1 MPAARA
7 VHPDGAC
14 RGGWFALP
22 SRKHGPV
29 ARSAAVLDFH
39 PGGPDGPENGYD
51 RVHGMFRIPL
61 AHFVEDG

>member
-1 MPAARA
+1 M
-7 VHPDGAC
+7 
-14 RGGWFALP
+14 
-22 SRKHGPV
+22 

-51 RVHGMFRIPL
+51 RMHGMFRIPL